1 VLTIA
6 YLTNR
11 FPSPV
16 EPYVPDEIAEF
27 QKRGVR
33 VQPCSV
39 LRPGEATTDA
49 AGQDVF
55 YLLPPGAWS
64 IARTT
69 WLWMLQFWR
78 LRAIWLRVLRGPES
92 LFRKLKTLPHAWLG
106 ARLALRLRGCHIEHI
121 HVHHGYFSSWV
132 AMVAAQLLGI
142 SFSMTLHG
150 SDLLLHDAYLNLK
163 LENCA
168 FCVTIS
174 EFNRKFILRR
184 FAHIPPEKLVL
195 QRMGVDCP
203 SMPAGTP
210 PAKSVASCFRLLC
223 VGRLQAVKNH
233 AFLIRACRLLKD
245 RGLNF
250 SCDLAGDGPERC
262 ELERLIR
269 KLDLAAEVRL
279 LGHIPRAKLDGLY
292 ERADLVVLTSL
303 SEGIPLV
310 LMEAMAHGKPV
321 LAPAITGIPEL
332 IADGQNGFLFS
343 SGCLDA
349 FVSQIET
356 IRDTYSAL
364 GPLRHAARQRVIE
377 KFNHKKNLAAFC
389 DEFLARLNHY
399 EEKQKREDPVLQQ
412 I

>member
-11 FPSPV
+11 FPSAV
-16 EPYVPDEIAEF
+16 EPYVPDEIREF
-27 QKRGVR
+27 QKRGVV

-39 LRPGEATTDA
+39 LRPVDAATDA

-55 YLLPPGAWS
+55 YLFPCGAWS
-64 IARTT
+64 ITRTT
-69 WLWMLQFWR
+69 WLWMLQFWK
-78 LRAIWLRVLRGPES
+78 LRAMWKRVLRGPES

-106 ARLALRLRGCHIEHI
+106 ACLALRLQGRHIEHI
-121 HVHHGYFSSWV
+121 HVHHGYFASWV
-132 AMVAAQLLGI
+132 AMVAAQLSGI

-163 LENCA
+163 LESCA

-174 EFNRKFILRR
+174 EFNRQFILRR
-184 FAHIPPEKLVL
+184 FPRVSAGKIAL

-203 SMPAGTP
+203 SLPASTLP
-210 PAKSVASCFRLLC
+210 VKSVASRFRLLC

-245 RGLNF
+245 RGLEF
-250 SCDLAGDGPERC
+250 SCDLAGDGPERG

-269 KLDLAAEVRL
+269 ELDLEAEVQL
-279 LGHIPRAKLDGLY
+279 FGHVPRAKLDGLY

-310 LMEAMAHGKPV
+310 LMEAMARAKPV

-332 IADGQNGFLFS
+332 IADGQNGFLFP

-349 FVSQIET
+349 FVRQIET

-364 GPLRHAARQRVIE
+364 GPLRQAARQRVIE
-377 KFNHKKNLAAFC
+377 KFNRKKNLAAFC

-399 EEKQKREDPVLQQ
+399 EEKPKREDPVLQQ